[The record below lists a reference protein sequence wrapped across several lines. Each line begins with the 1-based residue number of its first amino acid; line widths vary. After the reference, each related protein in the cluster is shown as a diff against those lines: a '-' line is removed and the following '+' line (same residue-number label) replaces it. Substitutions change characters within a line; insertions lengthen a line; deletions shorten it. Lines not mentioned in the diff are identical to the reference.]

1 MKNAKKRT
9 QQQDT
14 NKADQA
20 LLEVP
25 PGWKEEAFTRE
36 SNPNGGVFAESSFA
50 TLFPKYREKYISECW
65 PLIQQKLESYS
76 IKADLDLIEGS
87 MLVRTTRKS
96 YDPYM
101 IVKARDLIKL
111 LARSVPFEQAIRCLE
126 DDVAT
131 DIIQIGSMVSK
142 SILSKI
148 KFKLLKYQL
157 I

>member
-1 MKNAKKRT
+1 MKNSKKRT

-14 NKADQA
+14 SKTDQA

-25 PGWKEEAFTRE
+25 PGWKEDAFTRE
-36 SNPNGGVFAESSFA
+36 SNPHGGVFAESSFA

-65 PLIQQKLESYS
+65 PLVQQKLESYS

-87 MLVRTTRKS
+87 MLVRTTRKT

-131 DIIQIGSMVSK
+131 DIIQIGSMVK
-142 SILSKI
+142 
-148 KFKLLKYQL
+148 
-157 I
+157 

>member
-1 MKNAKKRT
+1 MKNTKKRIMKEKA
-9 QQQDT
+9 QQDE
-14 NKADQA
+14 A

-25 PGWKEEAFTRE
+25 PGWKEEKFTRE
-36 SNPNGGVFAESSFA
+36 SNPHGGVFAESSFA

-65 PLIQQKLESYS
+65 PLIQQALESYS

-111 LARSVPFEQAIRCLE
+111 LARSVPYEQAIRCLE
-126 DDVAT
+126 DEIAT
-131 DIIQIGSMVSK
+131 DIIPIGSMVSGV
-142 SILSKI
+142 L
-148 KFKLLKYQL
+148 FEKLRVINL
-157 I
+157 INNKNE